1 MKEQAAIEKHS
12 SLKRRESS
20 RSLEVDASSSSSTS
34 CPSSSSSISSS
45 SSSFFTYPSIPRR
58 ASTQSLK
65 TVRSL
70 DQSPIKEEE
79 EGEKSLSLKR
89 SLTRKLSFFF
99 EAEQSSSPSSSGW
112 NHGLSSLSYLKT
124 LGALGLSPGKKQ
136 TENNEATTEEE
147 ESDTLKKRLSRRLSS
162 LFDGGSTG
170 GNSDAVSSS
179 PASSPIPDSSN
190 ISELRGVKRGDLPI
204 CWIESLNASSPSATS
219 SGQSLDLLTRL
230 ASRVYTRHLAR
241 EILQHLSK
249 QVTHWKYGNLTQTN
263 HIIDWLICRTWQRWQ
278 PSVTPGESCVS
289 ERWWQQGWWEFIQ
302 SFLEN
307 CKGWGRFKS
316 WSWLLQNCDLEER
329 PLWLASQSFCCH
341 SDNCTKE
348 ILAICEFAEKMHATP
363 YRNQFRK
370 QRAFAQSWSCQSF
383 HDLFIYC
390 HNFFSIIYCHLFFV
404 VPYTI

>member
-1 MKEQAAIEKHS
+1 MKEAVIHS
-12 SLKRRESS
+12 ARRRESS

-34 CPSSSSSISSS
+34 SPSSSSSFSSS
-45 SSSFFTYPSIPRR
+45 SFTYPSIPRR

-79 EGEKSLSLKR
+79 ECEKSLSLKR

-99 EAEQSSSPSSSGW
+99 EAEQSSSPSSSSGW

-124 LGALGLSPGKKQ
+124 MGALGLSPGKKQ
-136 TENNEATTEEE
+136 TTGDNNEQPSEEE

-162 LFDGGSTG
+162 LFDGVSTG

-204 CWIESLNASSPSATS
+204 CWIESLNASSPATS
-219 SGQSLDLLTRL
+219 ISGQNPPSLDLLSRL

-249 QVTHWKYGNLTQTN
+249 QVKY
-263 HIIDWLICRTWQRWQ
+263 
-278 PSVTPGESCVS
+278 
-289 ERWWQQGWWEFIQ
+289 
-302 SFLEN
+302 
-307 CKGWGRFKS
+307 
-316 WSWLLQNCDLEER
+316 
-329 PLWLASQSFCCH
+329 
-341 SDNCTKE
+341 
-348 ILAICEFAEKMHATP
+348 
-363 YRNQFRK
+363 
-370 QRAFAQSWSCQSF
+370 
-383 HDLFIYC
+383 
-390 HNFFSIIYCHLFFV
+390 
-404 VPYTI
+404 